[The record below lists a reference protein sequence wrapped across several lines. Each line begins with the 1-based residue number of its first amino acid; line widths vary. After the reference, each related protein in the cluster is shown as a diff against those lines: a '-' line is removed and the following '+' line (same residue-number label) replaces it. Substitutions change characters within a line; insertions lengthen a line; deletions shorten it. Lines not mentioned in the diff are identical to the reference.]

1 MLKGNLHLSI
11 MQDVNSMLTYALES
25 EDKVTEKQKIH
36 IRFQKTG
43 PRNLTILEGLDDD
56 LDLKRISRAMKKS
69 FHCDCV
75 VLKNKA
81 GEDILQLQ
89 GDHREDIRE
98 WLIANEI
105 VTAKDAKEQIVLHG
119 Y

>member
-1 MLKGNLHLSI
+1 
-11 MQDVNSMLTYALES
+11 MLTYALDTA
-25 EDKVTEKQKIH
+25 DKVTEKHKIH

-43 PRNLTILEGLDDD
+43 PRSITILEGMEED
-56 LDLKRISRAMKKS
+56 LDLKRISRAMKKA

-75 VLKNKA
+75 VLKDKA

-89 GDHREDIRE
+89 GDHREKIRD
-98 WLIANEI
+98 WLIAQEI
-105 VTAKDAKEQIVLHG
+105 VNAKDAKEQIVLHG

>member
-1 MLKGNLHLSI
+1 
-11 MQDVNSMLTYALES
+11 MLTYGFDA
-25 EDKVTEKQKIH
+25 TAEKQKIH
-36 IRFQKTG
+36 VRFQKTG
-43 PRNLTILEGLDDD
+43 PRSITILEGLDND
-56 LDLKRISRAMKKS
+56 LDLKRISRAMKKA

-89 GDHREDIRE
+89 GDHREKIRE
-98 WLIANEI
+98 WLVTQEI
-105 VTAKDAKEQIVLHG
+105 VKATDASEQIVLHG

>member
-1 MLKGNLHLSI
+1 
-11 MQDVNSMLTYALES
+11 
-25 EDKVTEKQKIH
+25 
-36 IRFQKTG
+36 
-43 PRNLTILEGLDDD
+43 
-56 LDLKRISRAMKKS
+56 MKKA

-89 GDHREDIRE
+89 GDHREKIRE
-98 WLIANEI
+98 WLVTQEI
-105 VTAKDAKEQIVLHG
+105 VKATDASEQIVLHG